1 MFPKKRDTDGQQAH
15 EIFIINQ
22 RMQIKTTMR
31 HHLTPVRIVS
41 ASLQITNVERSKPLY
56 PAGGIR
62 NWCSHWGKVWRFL
75 KTLKIKLPCDT
86 AIPLPCICKKQNKK
100 SNYFK
105 KIHAPQ
111 NSEQQ

>member
-1 MFPKKRDTDGQQAH
+1 MTVKKLMSKIFQQLIPTSITKENPIKKWTEDLKMFPKKRHTDGQQAH

-62 NWCSHWGKVWRFL
+62 NWCSHWGKQFGDFS
-75 KTLKIKLPCDT
+75 K
-86 AIPLPCICKKQNKK
+86 
-100 SNYFK
+100 
-105 KIHAPQ
+105 H
-111 NSEQQ
+111 